1 MLTLLAFSGASKG
14 KIKKPQKL
22 TKTFKIEEI
31 KSNIF
36 RENFN
41 KKFSKNVTYDYKK
54 VTKKQSF
61 TLLQTSIVFEIYS

>member
-1 MLTLLAFSGASKG
+1 M
-14 KIKKPQKL
+14 
-22 TKTFKIEEI
+22 

-41 KKFSKNVTYDYKK
+41 KNFGKNVTYDYKK

-61 TLLQTSIVFEIYS
+61 TLLQTV

>member
-1 MLTLLAFSGASKG
+1 MLTLLAFSGPSKG
-14 KIKKPQKL
+14 KKNPQKL

-54 VTKKQSF
+54 VTKKQNF